1 MNDILNNLRKSGKWK
16 IQLTTTIKS
25 SKGTEEEGVMHSNS
39 DSIEITI
46 TDEAAGER
54 FESLLFRYQISL
66 EKSMKGSDFSSDYL
80 DLLNYKCYNKK
91 LNCDVLWI
99 DSPNWIKNKNST
111 VNPFYKYDNKCF

>member
-16 IQLTTTIKS
+16 IQLTIAIKS

-54 FESLLFRYQISL
+54 FVSLLFRYQISL